1 MLRVI
6 LYMVTSFDKAR
17 FIGYVTD
24 VLIIYT
30 QWCRKIRQ
38 GGQYMLTKI
47 TLDNFK
53 SFKSKTTVDLVK
65 TNYTLLPQ
73 NVSDNGVL
81 KGCIFVGANASGKST
96 IILGVKLLLDFL
108 FSERNLNS
116 GIFLCMFGDSPRYSL
131 SYEFLIDKKTVKY
144 FFEVDARKNM
154 ISEKLYIDDILMLE
168 RMGLSAKSY
177 IAEPSGVSY
186 DETDVGRDTLFL
198 RTLYF
203 NTKFASNPVLTSW
216 MEYLKNS
223 IYINMF
229 NRTIISYG
237 KAEIS
242 VSRYLDK
249 GGCESINRF
258 FDEYNFE
265 QSIEYDHSSKG
276 GNVRFIVGE
285 NDTEKDIFFKRRG
298 IDVPIP
304 FAEESLGN
312 QNLLRILP
320 AFLSVIKN
328 GGMLLIDEFSSG
340 FHNELE
346 NLLVRYFMEKSDHAQ
361 MLFVSHST
369 NLLSNSILRPDQE
382 YSVEF
387 RNENGSSVKRFSSEQ
402 PRSAQNIEKMYVSG
416 VFGGLPEYKE
426 VENETE

>member
-1 MLRVI
+1 
-6 LYMVTSFDKAR
+6 
-17 FIGYVTD
+17 
-24 VLIIYT
+24 
-30 QWCRKIRQ
+30 
-38 GGQYMLTKI
+38 MLTKI
-47 TLDNFK
+47 TLKNFK
-53 SFKSKTTVDLVK
+53 SFKNAATVDLMK
-65 TNYTLLPQ
+65 TNYTILPQ
-73 NVSDNGVL
+73 NVADNGVL

-116 GIFLCMFGDSPRYSL
+116 GIFRCIFGDSPCYSI
-131 SYEFLIDKKTVKY
+131 SYEFLIQNRSIRY
-144 FFEVDARKNM
+144 SFEVDAGKSM
-154 ISEKLYIDDILMLE
+154 ISEKLFVDDKLMLE

-177 IAEPSGVSY
+177 IAESEGISY
-186 DETDVGRDTLFL
+186 DEMDVGKETLFL

-203 NTKFASNPVLTSW
+203 NTKFAASPVLEAW
-216 MEYLKNS
+216 MEYLKKS

-237 KAEIS
+237 TAETS
-242 VSRYLDK
+242 VARYFDQ
-249 GGCESINRF
+249 GGCQAINGF
-258 FDEYNFE
+258 FNEYNFE
-265 QSIEYDHSSKG
+265 QNIEYAHRSEG
-276 GNVRFIVGE
+276 GHIQFVVG
-285 NDTEKDIFFKRRG
+285 NDDNEKDIFFKRKG
-298 IDVPIP
+298 IEVPIP

-320 AFLSVIKN
+320 SFLSVIEN

-346 NLLVRYFMEKSDHAQ
+346 NLMVRYFMEKAKHSQ
-361 MLFVSHST
+361 LLFVSHST

-387 RNENGSSVKRFSSEQ
+387 QSKEGSSVKRFSSEQ

-416 VFGGLPEYKE
+416 VFGGLPAYREADHE
-426 VENETE
+426 D

>member
-1 MLRVI
+1 
-6 LYMVTSFDKAR
+6 
-17 FIGYVTD
+17 
-24 VLIIYT
+24 
-30 QWCRKIRQ
+30 
-38 GGQYMLTKI
+38 MLTKI

-53 SFKSKTTVDLVK
+53 SFKNKTTVDLAK
-65 TNYTLLPQ
+65 TNYTILPQ
-73 NVSDNGVL
+73 NVADNGIL

-116 GIFLCMFGDSPRYSL
+116 GIFLCMFGNGPCYSL
-131 SYEFLIDKKTVKY
+131 SYEFLVEKKKINY
-144 FFEVDARKNM
+144 FFEVDVVKKI
-154 ISEKLYIDDILMLE
+154 ISEKLWIDDALMLE

-177 IAEPSGVSY
+177 IAEPAGVNY
-186 DETDVGRDTLFL
+186 DEADVSKDTLFL

-203 NTKFASNPVLTSW
+203 NTKFTSNPTLSAW
-216 MEYLKNS
+216 MDYLKKS

-229 NRTIISYG
+229 DKNIISYG
-237 KAEIS
+237 KAEVS
-242 VSRYLDK
+242 VARYLDTS
-249 GGCESINRF
+249 GCESINRF

-265 QSIEYDHSSKG
+265 QNIEYDHSSKG
-276 GNVRFIVGE
+276 GNVRFVVEGD
-285 NDTEKDIFFKRRG
+285 NTEKGIFFKRRG
-298 IDVPIP
+298 IEVPIP
-304 FAEESLGN
+304 FVEESLGN

-320 AFLSVIKN
+320 AFLNVIN
-328 GGMLLIDEFSSG
+328 SGGMLLIDEFSSG

-346 NLLVRYFMEKSDHAQ
+346 GLMVRYFMEKADRAQ

-387 RNENGSSVKRFSSEQ
+387 QNGNGSTVRRFSSEQ

-426 VENETE
+426 VSDEAE

>member
-1 MLRVI
+1 
-6 LYMVTSFDKAR
+6 
-17 FIGYVTD
+17 
-24 VLIIYT
+24 
-30 QWCRKIRQ
+30 
-38 GGQYMLTKI
+38 MLTQI

-53 SFKSKTTVDLVK
+53 SFKNKVTIDLTK
-65 TNYTLLPQ
+65 TNYTILPQ
-73 NVSDNGVL
+73 NVADNGVL

-96 IILGVKLLLDFL
+96 VILGVKLLLDFL

-116 GIFLCMFGDSPRYSL
+116 GIFLCMFVDSSRYSL
-131 SYEFLIDKKTVKY
+131 SYEFLIEKKTVKY
-144 FFEVDARKNM
+144 SFEVDASKNM
-154 ISEKLYIDDILMLE
+154 ISEKLYLDDMLMLE

-177 IAEPSGVSY
+177 IAESDGVNY
-186 DETDVGRDTLFL
+186 NETDVSKDTLFL

-203 NTKFASNPVLTSW
+203 NTKFASNPVLSAW

-229 NRTIISYG
+229 AKTVIPYG
-237 KAEIS
+237 NAKVA
-242 VSRYLDK
+242 VARYLDAC
-249 GGCESINRF
+249 GCESINRF
-258 FDEYNFE
+258 FDEYHFE
-265 QSIEYDHSSKG
+265 QNIEYDHSSKG
-276 GNVRFIVGE
+276 GRVHFVVGE
-285 NDTEKDIFFKRRG
+285 DDSAKSIFFKRKG
-298 IDVPIP
+298 IEVPIP

-312 QNLLRILP
+312 QNLLQILP
-320 AFLSVIKN
+320 AFLHVIQN

-346 NLLVRYFMEKSDHAQ
+346 NLMVRYFMEKADHAQ

-382 YSVEF
+382 YAVEF
-387 RNENGSSVKRFSSEQ
+387 QNENGSFVKRFSSEQ

-426 VENETE
+426 VDDEAE

>member
-1 MLRVI
+1 
-6 LYMVTSFDKAR
+6 
-17 FIGYVTD
+17 
-24 VLIIYT
+24 
-30 QWCRKIRQ
+30 
-38 GGQYMLTKI
+38 MLTKI

-53 SFKSKTTVDLVK
+53 SFKNKTTVDLTK
-65 TNYTLLPQ
+65 TNYTILPQ
-73 NVSDNGVL
+73 NVADNGVL

-131 SYEFLIDKKTVKY
+131 SYEFLIERKTVKY
-144 FFEVDARKNM
+144 SFEVDVNKNM
-154 ISEKLYIDDILMLE
+154 ISEKLWLDDALMLE

-177 IAEPSGVSY
+177 IAEPNGVNY
-186 DETDVGRDTLFL
+186 NETDIGRDTLFL

-203 NTKFASNPVLTSW
+203 NTKFASNSVLSAW
-216 MEYLKNS
+216 MDYLKRC
-223 IYINMF
+223 IYINIF
-229 NRTIISYG
+229 DRTIISYDTVELS
-237 KAEIS
+237 AA
-242 VSRYLDK
+242 RYLEK
-249 GGCESINRF
+249 NGCESINHF

-265 QSIEYDHSSKG
+265 QNVEYDHSSKG
-276 GNVRFIVGE
+276 GNVRLVIGE
-285 NDTEKDIFFKRRG
+285 DDNKKDIFFKRKG
-298 IDVPIP
+298 IEVPIP
-304 FAEESLGN
+304 FSEESLGN

-320 AFLSVIKN
+320 AFLTAIQN

-346 NLLVRYFMEKSDHAQ
+346 NLLVRYFMEKSDRAQ

-387 RNENGSSVKRFSSEQ
+387 QNKNGSSVKRFSSEQ

-426 VENETE
+426 VNDEAE

>member
-1 MLRVI
+1 MEDRI
-6 LYMVTSFDKAR
+6 
-17 FIGYVTD
+17 
-24 VLIIYT
+24 
-30 QWCRKIRQ
+30 
-38 GGQYMLTKI
+38 MLTKI

-53 SFKSKTTVDLVK
+53 SFKNKTTVDLTK
-65 TNYTLLPQ
+65 TNYTILPQ
-73 NVSDNGVL
+73 NVADNGVL

-116 GIFLCMFGDSPRYSL
+116 GIFLCMFGDSTRYSL
-131 SYEFLIDKKTVKY
+131 SYEFLIEKKTVKY
-144 FFEVDARKNM
+144 SFEVDASKNI
-154 ISEKLYIDDILMLE
+154 ISEKLWFDDTLMLE
-168 RMGLSAKSY
+168 RMGLSARSY
-177 IAEPSGVSY
+177 IAEPNGVNY
-186 DETDVGRDTLFL
+186 DETDVGKDTLFL

-203 NTKFASNPVLTSW
+203 NTKFASNSVLSAW

-229 NRTIISYG
+229 DKRIISYG
-237 KAEIS
+237 KAEVS
-242 VSRYLDK
+242 VASYLDK
-249 GGCESINRF
+249 SGCESINRF

-265 QSIEYDHSSKG
+265 QNIEYDHSSKG
-276 GNVRFIVGE
+276 GKVRFVVGE
-285 NDTEKDIFFKRRG
+285 DDSEKGIFFKRKG
-298 IDVPIP
+298 IEVPIP

-312 QNLLRILP
+312 QNLLSILP
-320 AFLSVIKN
+320 AFLNVIQN

-346 NLLVRYFMEKSDHAQ
+346 NLMVRYFMEKSDRAQ

-387 RNENGSSVKRFSSEQ
+387 QNENGSSVKRFSSEQ

-426 VENETE
+426 VNDEAE